1 MSYLAIKIGAW
12 AITGLAAFV
21 LLWDASAPPERK
33 LQPGEQISTVL
44 NSVVPNTIALTPVPT
59 TTTAVPKGC
68 AAYVA
73 DAISAGWPAE
83 QAPTLARVMF
93 RESRCIPTAFNAKDS
108 NGGSRGLMQINGTH
122 KGWLMD
128 TGYINS
134 LDDLFNPDINLRAA
148 LHLWHMVGWSAWSA
162 THG

>member
-33 LQPGEQISTVL
+33 LQPGEQITTVL
-44 NSVVPNTIALTPVPT
+44 NSVVPSTIALTPIAT

-68 AAYVA
+68 AQYVA
-73 DAISAGWPAE
+73 DAITAGWPAD

-93 RESRCIPTAFNAKDS
+93 RESRCIPTAYNAKDS

-122 KGWLMD
+122 KRWLMQL
-128 TGYINS
+128 GYINN
-134 LDDLFNPDINLRAA
+134 LDDLYNPDINLRAA
-148 LHLWHMVGWSAWSA
+148 LHLYGMVGWSAWA
-162 THG
+162 LPNP

>member
-1 MSYLAIKIGAW
+1 MSYLTIKIGAW
-12 AITGLAAFV
+12 AISALAAFV

-33 LQPGEQISTVL
+33 LQPGEQITTVL
-44 NSVVPNTIALTPVPT
+44 NSVVPPTIALTPIAT

-68 AAYVA
+68 AQYVA

-93 RESRCIPTAFNAKDS
+93 RESRCIPTAYNAKDS

-122 KGWLMD
+122 KRWLME
-128 TGYINS
+128 TGYINN
-134 LDDLFNPDINLRAA
+134 LDDLFNPNINLRAA
-148 LHLWHMVGWSAWSA
+148 LHLWRMVGWSAWA
-162 THG
+162 LPNP

>member
-33 LQPGEQISTVL
+33 LQPGEQITTVL
-44 NSVVPNTIALTPVPT
+44 NSVVPPTIALTPIAT

-68 AAYVA
+68 AQYVA

-93 RESRCIPTAFNAKDS
+93 RESRCIPTAYNAKDS

-122 KGWLMD
+122 KRWLMQL
-128 TGYINS
+128 GYINN
-134 LDDLFNPDINLRAA
+134 LDDLYNPDINLRAA
-148 LHLWHMVGWSAWSA
+148 LHLWRMVGWSAWA
-162 THG
+162 LPNP